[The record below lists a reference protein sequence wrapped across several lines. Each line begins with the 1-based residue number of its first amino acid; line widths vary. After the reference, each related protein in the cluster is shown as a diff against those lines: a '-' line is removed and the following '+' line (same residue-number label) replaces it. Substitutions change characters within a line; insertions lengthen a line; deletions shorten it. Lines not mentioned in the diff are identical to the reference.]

1 MKKLFLSFVLISLL
15 VGIPSWNAFAETDA
29 KQPANST
36 DAAGFSVARL
46 VVGTGMDGKE
56 PEGVADIF
64 PSNTEKVICFLDARD
79 IAADTEIA
87 FVWIFNGKEILKT
100 NLPLKAGYRW
110 RTRADKRL
118 YAKTGEWK
126 VEAAWPWDLQ
136 VESSEPLEDVPH
148 EARPIPP
155 APRGLRRSNSP
166 WWATAR

>member
-79 IAADTEIA
+79 IAPDTEIA

-100 NLPLKAGYRW
+100 NLPLKAGSRW

-126 VEAAWPWDLQ
+126 VEIRDADGKTVADVKFK
-136 VESSEPLEDVPH
+136 VE
-148 EARPIPP
+148 
-155 APRGLRRSNSP
+155 
-166 WWATAR
+166 